1 MNSGSHTRIVHEGR
15 VEGIGEDFIRVSIVN
30 KSACAEC
37 RAKGVC
43 AASEESVK
51 TIDIPLTISTMTRHF
66 ELGETVNVVLS
77 SSLGA
82 TAVVLAYVVP
92 MIVLI
97 AAILTA
103 SSLHLEELYVG
114 LSALGAVA
122 LYYAVLF
129 LFRKHLSRV
138 FLFSIEKVN

>member
-30 KSACAEC
+30 KSACAQC
-37 RAKGVC
+37 HAKEVC
-43 AASEESVK
+43 AASEESVR

-77 SSLGA
+77 SSLGV

-92 MIVLI
+92 LLVLI
-97 AAILTA
+97 VAILVS
-103 SSLHLEELYVG
+103 SSLHLSDLYVG
-114 LSALGAVA
+114 ISALGAVA
-122 LYYAVLF
+122 VYYAVLF
-129 LFRKHLSRV
+129 LLRRHLSRV
-138 FLFSIEKVN
+138 FLFSVEKLN